1 MNLTA
6 PGKMR
11 MMYIAPQECQDL
23 LISWGTVL
31 QQGSKYSKSTTVLS
45 EDIVCFTLK
54 IERRRAGTWLE
65 SGVRV
70 FFVLFL
76 WFGFFPLRSYVVG
89 TYL

>member
-1 MNLTA
+1 MSLW
-6 PGKMR
+6 PG
-11 MMYIAPQECQDL
+11 QDPL
-23 LISWGTVL
+23 MSWGTVL
-31 QQGSKYSKSTTVLS
+31 LQQSSKYSKSTTVLS

-54 IERRRAGTWLE
+54 RERRAGTWLE